1 MRILVDTN
9 VVLDVLLDRKP
20 FADAAARVLALV
32 EESRIEGFLCA
43 TTVTTIDYLLGQA
56 LAPDKARAALQ
67 RLLDLFEIAPVNR
80 PVLEQALRSDV
91 SDFEDAVLEQSAR
104 LVSADAITTR
114 NLTDF
119 KKSSVTAFDPP
130 ELLSAVEAMESA
142 NQAMDGDED
151 LKDLRA
157 AKASEENAP
166 ISSLPSVRKALKI

>member
-1 MRILVDTN
+1 MRVLVDTN

-20 FADAAARVLALV
+20 FSQAAARVFALV

-56 LAPDKARAALQ
+56 LAPDKAHAALK

-80 PVLEQALRSDV
+80 PVLEQALGSNI

-104 LVSADAITTR
+104 LVLVDAIATR

-119 KKSSVTAFDPP
+119 QKSSVPAFDPP
-130 ELLSAVEAMESA
+130 ALLSAVEAMECA
-142 NQAMDGDED
+142 N
-151 LKDLRA
+151 
-157 AKASEENAP
+157 
-166 ISSLPSVRKALKI
+166 